1 VSGSETERSAVL
13 LDFGGV
19 LTTSVHAAFRAFAVE
34 LGAEPDLVLRLLS
47 EDAVS
52 AQLLVEAESGRMEDE
67 DFEAGFA
74 ARLGAHGVEVSPDRM
89 IARMQAGFGPDQAM
103 LDAVAALR
111 AAGLKTAMVTNS
123 FGRDCYAG
131 FDLDAIADVVVISG
145 QVGIR
150 KPSRRIYALACE
162 QLGVAPEA
170 CVLVD
175 DIQHNLDGAAKLGI
189 AGVLHVDAAQTV
201 RELDE
206 RFGIRGA
213 AVPAR

>member
-1 VSGSETERSAVL
+1 MTDGDADRSVVL

-19 LTTSVHAAFRAFAVE
+19 LTTSVHDAFRAFAVE
-34 LGAEPDLVLRLLS
+34 LGAEPDLALRLLS
-47 EDAVS
+47 EDPES
-52 AQLLVEAESGRMEDE
+52 ARLLVEAESGRLEDE

-74 ARLGAHGVEVSPDRM
+74 ARLAAHGAPADPAGLL
-89 IARMQAGFGPDQAM
+89 ARMQAGFRPDREM
-103 LDAVAALR
+103 LDAVASLR
-111 AAGLKTAMVTNS
+111 AAGIRTAMVTNS

-131 FDLDAIADVVVISG
+131 FDLEAIADVVVISG

-150 KPSRRIYALACE
+150 KPSRRIYAIACE
-162 QLGVAPEA
+162 RLGVEPDA

-175 DIQHNLDGAAKLGI
+175 DIVHNLDGAARLGI
-189 AGVLHVDAAQTV
+189 AGVLHRSAAQTL

-213 AVPAR
+213 ELPTA